1 MEKIFVNI
9 DKIDDSIHSQEDFDE
24 CIYGGVD
31 KLLSAKKYTD
41 CLFCTTLDNEY
52 ASELFYFLEG
62 NAEIV
67 NVHDNMILHKL
78 DEIMFVLIDNSD
90 EQVIVCLRK
99 DASSIE
105 EFI

>member
-1 MEKIFVNI
+1 
-9 DKIDDSIHSQEDFDE
+9 
-24 CIYGGVD
+24 
-31 KLLSAKKYTD
+31 
-41 CLFCTTLDNEY
+41 
-52 ASELFYFLEG
+52 
-62 NAEIV
+62 
-67 NVHDNMILHKL
+67 MILHKL